1 MYMKDMKESNPDFH
15 LASAS
20 KAGALVWFCTNPLW
34 LGKTR
39 LQLQTP
45 QHHTRPYYGFHDAL
59 KTIMKE
65 EEWKALYKEIGPGK
79 LLSSYILNQ
88 PWHLSSRHEGM
99 VLILDTLIHSQ
110 LYLCAFFMC
119 ATCYSV
125 RIKCMSSMA
134 HFSPLKIIVCFLA

>member
-65 EEWKALYKEIGPGK
+65 EEWKALYKEIGPGVGIT
-79 LLSSYILNQ
+79 LEEYQ
-88 PWHLSSRHEGM
+88 HLRY
-99 VLILDTLIHSQ
+99 Q
-110 LYLCAFFMC
+110 
-119 ATCYSV
+119 
-125 RIKCMSSMA
+125 MA
-134 HFSPLKIIVCFLA
+134 LFRLVNGLRD